1 MKLLFMFNVKTITS
15 QKEIVMKNLILRVL
29 IFLIIPFIVSA
40 QSDTQKILEDIKG
53 KVDEI
58 TIKSEGNEY
67 TFSGDEAAKL
77 FSTMKENKKVKSFSF
92 ITKDGKEFSG
102 DSLSKKIIIKK
113 SDGDMDDDI
122 LVFIDEDFDSED
134 ADIHKIEKKIIVSG
148 EKDKKVVKVTT
159 TSNGEEKTEIYEGKA
174 ADEYL
179 EKMNSENEIEV
190 NVEIKEEDGKKTKK
204 IIIEKEVEKE

>member
-1 MKLLFMFNVKTITS
+1 MFNVKTITS
-15 QKEIVMKNLILRVL
+15 QKEIVMKKVIIPVL
-29 IFLIIPFIVSA
+29 IFLIVPFIVSA
-40 QSDTQKILEDIKG
+40 QSDTQKILDDIKG

-113 SDGDMDDDI
+113 SDGDMDDNV
-122 LVFIDEDFDSED
+122 LVFIDEDFDSD
-134 ADIHKIEKKIIVSG
+134 NANIHKIEKKVIVSG
-148 EKDKKVVKVTT
+148 ENDRKVVKVTT
-159 TSNGEEKTEIYEGKA
+159 TEDGNENIEVYEGKA
-174 ADEYL
+174 AEEYL
-179 EKMNSENEIEV
+179 EKMKDENEIEV
-190 NVEIKEEDGKKTKK
+190 NVEVKEEDGKKVKK
-204 IIIEKEVEKE
+204 IIIEKEIEKE

>member
-15 QKEIVMKNLILRVL
+15 QKEIVMKNLILPLL

-92 ITKDGKEFSG
+92 ITRDGKEFSD

-159 TSNGEEKTEIYEGKA
+159 TSNGEEKTEIYEGKT